1 MTGSGTGVGG
11 GGGGGGGGGVG
22 LGVGLGEGAG
32 VGVGDHVGVGLDVGL
47 DVGLA
52 VGRRV
57 ASGGAVT
64 VGIGVGVASIPAMR
78 PGAIT
83 GPDVT
88 CADDPGGGAAP
99 AAKSVASG
107 TSRSVAD
114 ATSLNLP
121 LWSANW
127 ATRTI
132 PTTPNSRAD
141 TSRHRTSRRVPLLT
155 TGCARGAE
163 RPLLSEG
170 GR

>member
-1 MTGSGTGVGG
+1 MTGAGG
-11 GGGGGGGGGVG
+11 GGGGGGGAGLEVAGADVGLGLGVGAAVGAGVEIGVALGVG
-22 LGVGLGEGAG
+22 LGVA
-32 VGVGDHVGVGLDVGL
+32 
-47 DVGLA
+47 A
-52 VGRRV
+52 GRRV
-57 ASGGAVT
+57 AGGEVT
-64 VGIGVGVASIPAMR
+64 IGIGVGVGVASIPVIR

-83 GPDVT
+83 GPNVT

-99 AAKSVASG
+99 EATSVASG

-114 ATSLNLP
+114 ATSLNRP
-121 LWSANW
+121 LWSANC

>member
-11 GGGGGGGGGVG
+11 GGGGGVGFG
-22 LGVGLGEGAG
+22 LGLGLGEGAG

-52 VGRRV
+52 VGLGV
-57 ASGGAVT
+57 AGALVT
-64 VGIGVGVASIPAMR
+64 IGIGVGVASIPAMR

-141 TSRHRTSRRVPLLT
+141 TSRHRTSRRVPRLT
-155 TGCARGAE
+155 TGCACGAE

>member
-11 GGGGGGGGGVG
+11 GGGGGVGFG
-22 LGVGLGEGAG
+22 LGLGLGEGAG

-52 VGRRV
+52 VGLGV
-57 ASGGAVT
+57 AGALVT
-64 VGIGVGVASIPAMR
+64 IGIGVGVASIPAMR

-88 CADDPGGGAAP
+88 CADEPGGGAAP

-114 ATSLNLP
+114 ATSLNRP
-121 LWSANW
+121 PWSANC